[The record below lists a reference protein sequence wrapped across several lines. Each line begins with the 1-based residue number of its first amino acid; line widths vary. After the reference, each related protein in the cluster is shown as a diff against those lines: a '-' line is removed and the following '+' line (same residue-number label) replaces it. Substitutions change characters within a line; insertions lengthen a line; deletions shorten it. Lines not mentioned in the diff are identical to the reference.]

1 MRQVRPADTRPQQVE
16 RLHMTDLKYTPLT
29 LAMRDAVVAWLNS
42 DPLMARLTAGGADAR
57 DLASAY
63 NTRLPA
69 VLGAALSA
77 ANTWRT
83 PDHQTINEL
92 TAMHVKAFNDFA
104 GAIADAERLV
114 RPEDRAD
121 DRTHLLALK
130 EIVRAHPD
138 TNAARLLAY
147 HEAVAL
153 MQGGEPGSV
162 AASGFDLVD
171 ALRRQVWSRQS
182 HDDLQRRLFERDAE
196 IAGLHDHLS
205 RETKSAEA
213 ASAIA
218 DELSVAL
225 EKSRERVA
233 ELEADVRAFKTLRD
247 DNDRRHAK
255 LLLAIRTALGCDEG
269 ATIVAEITRL
279 REACAATVI
288 DVQTLRRALETCREA
303 IEGCNDIDDL
313 LHMRDMIGLACNNVG
328 LYRAVHPEEGPVYR
342 WAADQGPPLPLV
354 PEDELQL
361 GAVHIRGLE
370 ALKETGRTP
379 RACDP

>member
-1 MRQVRPADTRPQQVE
+1 
-16 RLHMTDLKYTPLT
+16 MTDLKYTPLT

-63 NTRLPA
+63 DTRLPA

-114 RPEDRAD
+114 RPEDKAD

-225 EKSRERVA
+225 EVSRALVA
-233 ELEADVRAFKTLRD
+233 DRD
-247 DNDRRHAK
+247 DH
-255 LLLAIRTALGCDEG
+255 LLAIRTALGCDEG
-269 ATIVAEITRL
+269 ASTIVAEITRL

-313 LHMRDMIGLACNNVG
+313 LHMRDMIGLACNNAG

-342 WAADQGPPLPLV
+342 WAADQGPPLSLA

-361 GAVHIRGLE
+361 GAAHIRELE